1 MVCSFSLHMEGLSP
15 AALDL
20 NLAADRVCVGGRNV
34 FKVFGINIPDQDD
47 QVAVIFFRSLSRH
60 FVCIVK
66 LLINYKT
73 ETLF

>member
-1 MVCSFSLHMEGLSP
+1 MG
-15 AALDL
+15 
-20 NLAADRVCVGGRNV
+20 VCVGGRNV

-66 LLINYKT
+66 WLINYKT
-73 ETLF
+73 EPLF

>member
-1 MVCSFSLHMEGLSP
+1 MVRSFSLHMEGLSP

-47 QVAVIFFRSLSRH
+47 QVAVICFRSTIRH
-60 FVCIVK
+60 Y
-66 LLINYKT
+66 LL
-73 ETLF
+73 